1 MGFYFV
7 LGINLGIEIGL
18 IRLGGKVIFRIRRF
32 YILIFYIG
40 RKLEDI
46 NY

>member
-1 MGFYFV
+1 MGFYFA

-18 IRLGGKVIFRIRRF
+18 TRSGGKVISRIRRS
-32 YILIFYIG
+32 YILIFHIG